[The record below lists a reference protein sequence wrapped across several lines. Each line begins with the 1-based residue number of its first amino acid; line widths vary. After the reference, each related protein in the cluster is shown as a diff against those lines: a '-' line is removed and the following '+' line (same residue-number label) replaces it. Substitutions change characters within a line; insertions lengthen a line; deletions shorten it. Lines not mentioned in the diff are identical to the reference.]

1 MTVDTLSQHTLAGTL
16 ARRGTGIHTGATATV
31 RLRPAPTNFGRI
43 FWIKGQ
49 SVPATAEHVVD
60 TQRCTTLGNA
70 HVRIST
76 VEHLLSALFAL
87 EVDNVVIEVEGP
99 ELPILDGSAQ
109 PWVEAIMEAGIVAQA
124 EPAPIFNLQAPMSV
138 TIGKSIAECAPAP
151 NLRLY
156 VEFVSE
162 DWPEGTATAEL
173 QLGVQHVALYKDRVA
188 PARTFAFRK
197 EVEALLAAGLA
208 RGGTLENALLI
219 DPPHCFSSPLRV
231 EYEWVAHKLL
241 DLIGDLALVGAR
253 FHAHVAVRRPGH
265 TINTKLAQAIY
276 RTIHAPYKGDI
287 TA

>member
-1 MTVDTLSQHTLAGTL
+1 MTADTLSQHTLADAL
-16 ARRGTGIHTGATATV
+16 SVRGTGIHTGATATV
-31 RLRPAPTNFGRI
+31 RLRPAPTNFGRV

-49 SVPATAEHVVD
+49 SVPATAEYVVD

-70 HVRIST
+70 QVRIST

-87 EVDNVVIEVEGP
+87 EVDNVMIEVEGP
-99 ELPILDGSAQ
+99 DLPILDGSAQ
-109 PWVEAIMEAGIVAQA
+109 PWVEAVMEAGIVPQS
-124 EPAPIFNLQAPMSV
+124 EPAPIFNLYTSLRV
-138 TIGKSIAECAPAP
+138 TMGKSVAECSPAP

-162 DWPEGTATAEL
+162 DWPEGTASAEL
-173 QLGVQHVALYKDRVA
+173 PLGCGHVALYKERVA

>member
-1 MTVDTLSQHTLAGTL
+1 MTVNSRSQHTLAS
-16 ARRGTGIHTGATATV
+16 AISVRGTGIHTGASATV
-31 RLRPAPTNFGRI
+31 HLRPAPTNFGRI

-49 SVPATAEHVVD
+49 TVPATAEYVVE

-70 HVRIST
+70 QIRIST

-87 EVDNVVIEVEGP
+87 EVDNVLIEVEGP
-99 ELPILDGSAQ
+99 ELPILDGSAW
-109 PWVEAIMEAGIVAQA
+109 PWVEAIMEAGIISQEEPVPIFYLQEPLSVAMGKSVA
-124 EPAPIFNLQAPMSV
+124 ECTPAPVLHLCV
-138 TIGKSIAECAPAP
+138 K
-151 NLRLY
+151 
-156 VEFVSE
+156 FVSE
-162 DWPEGTATAEL
+162 DWPEGTASAEL
-173 QLGVQHVALYKDRVA
+173 QLGSQSIALYKDRIA
-188 PARTFAFRK
+188 PARTFALRK

-241 DLIGDLALVGAR
+241 DLIGDLALVGAC
-253 FHAHVAVRRPGH
+253 FNAHVEVYRPGH

-276 RTIHAPYKGDI
+276 RTIQAPHKGDI